1 MPQGSDERSV
11 ADQPSAPKSAPK
23 EGGDSSWRGWLP
35 WVLIV
40 LAAFIALVS
49 ALTVW
54 VKRQALDTNNWT
66 NSSAQLLEND
76 KVRGALSVYL
86 VDQLYQNVNVGAEL
100 QTQLPPQLKG
110 VAAPLAGALRQLLV
124 RTADALLA
132 RPRVQELW
140 KQANRRAHKRF
151 IDLLDGHKSALES
164 TNGNVVLNLEPLI
177 EQLTQ
182 QGGFVGKLATR
193 IPPDAGQIV
202 ILKSNQLETARKAIK
217 VLRFLSYFLVF
228 LVLALYA
235 LAVYLARGRRQILM
249 GVGVS
254 AFVVGLLV
262 LVVRRLAGNYFIDAL
277 TTNAVNKD
285 AVSVVWAIETNLL
298 RNVGINILIYASV
311 VIFAAWIAGPSRPAT
326 WVRRVSAPTMRD
338 NPWVVFGLVALV
350 LLIILWTGPTDSQRI
365 YPLLVLFALA
375 FVGTEVLRR
384 QTLREFPTNTTTP

>member
-1 MPQGSDERSV
+1 M
-11 ADQPSAPKSAPK
+11 ANQPAAAKTAPK
-23 EGGDSSWRGWLP
+23 EKGNSIGPGWLP
-35 WVLIV
+35 WVLIF
-40 LAAFIALVS
+40 LAALIALVS
-49 ALTVW
+49 ALNVW

-86 VDQLYQNVNVGAEL
+86 VDQLYQNVNVGQEL

-124 RTADALLA
+124 RTADAILA

-140 KQANRRAHKRF
+140 KEANRRAHKRF
-151 IDLLDGHKSALES
+151 IALLDGHKSALES

-182 QGGFVGKLATR
+182 QGGFVGRLATK

-217 VLRFLSYFLVF
+217 VLRVLSYFLVF

-235 LAVYLARGRRQILM
+235 LAVYLARGRRQRLLM

-254 AFVVGLLV
+254 AFIVGLLV
-262 LVVRRLAGNYFIDAL
+262 LVVRRLAGNYFVDAL
-277 TTNAVNKD
+277 NTNAVNKD
-285 AVSVVWAIETNLL
+285 AVTVVWAIETNLL
-298 RNVGINILIYASV
+298 RNVGINILIYAIV
-311 VIFAAWIAGPSRPAT
+311 VMFAAWIAGPSRPAT

-338 NPWVVFGLVALV
+338 QPWVVFGVVALV

-384 QTLREFPTNTTTP
+384 QTLREFPTNGAGQAPTTTQ

>member
-1 MPQGSDERSV
+1 M

>member
-1 MPQGSDERSV
+1 MPEGSDERSV
-11 ADQPSAPKSAPK
+11 ANQSAAQKSAPK
-23 EGGDSSWRGWLP
+23 EEGDSSWRGWLP

-40 LAAFIALVS
+40 LAALIALVS
-49 ALTVW
+49 ALNVW

-66 NSSAQLLEND
+66 NSSAQLLENE

-100 QTQLPPQLKG
+100 QAQLPPQVKG

-140 KQANRRAHKRF
+140 KEANRRAHKRF
-151 IDLLDGHKSALES
+151 LDLLNGKKGALES
-164 TNGNVVLNLEPLI
+164 TNGNVVLNLKPLI
-177 EQLTQ
+177 QQLEQR
-182 QGGFVGKLATR
+182 GGFVGKLATK

-202 ILKSNQLETARKAIK
+202 ILKSNQLETARKGIK

-235 LAVYLARGRRQILM
+235 LAAYLARGRRRQILM

-262 LVVRRLAGNYFIDAL
+262 LVVRRLAGNYFVDAL

-285 AVSVVWAIETNLL
+285 AITVVWAIETNLL
-298 RNVGINILIYASV
+298 RNVGINILVYATA

-338 NPWVVFGLVALV
+338 HPWVVFGLVGFV
-350 LLIILWTGPTDSQRI
+350 LLIILWTGPIDGQRI

-384 QTLREFPTNTTTP
+384 QTLREFPAATQ

>member
-1 MPQGSDERSV
+1 
-11 ADQPSAPKSAPK
+11 
-23 EGGDSSWRGWLP
+23 
-35 WVLIV
+35 V

>member
-1 MPQGSDERSV
+1 M

-35 WVLIV
+35 WVLVV